1 MKITHGGIEW
11 DESGERRRWSGGRR
25 RRAKNEGDRAEN
37 EGDRAENEGGTEMD
51 KGERMAKFLHCRD
64 IFPMVAC

>member
-37 EGDRAENEGGTEMD
+37 EGGTEMD

-64 IFPMVAC
+64 IFPMEVC